1 MYFLEKLGHAK
12 HFPQKL
18 TLQDALLIRQI
29 EPDHHRGT
37 FDAHKL
43 FYLMI
48 EKIMMSNYECTKVF
62 LFKQHSP
69 DNDEDEDYEI
79 AVHPMDSQFALIH
92 CADDFLGQDL

>member
-37 FDAHKL
+37 FDAHKR

-69 DNDEDEDYEI
+69 DNDEDDDYEI

-92 CADDFLGQDL
+92 CADDFLRQDL